1 MISKEQLAGT
11 WQLESWTI
19 GYSDRDEFTYPY
31 GEDPQG
37 LLLYTED
44 DWMSASISRRDREP
58 FPEDTAFRKL
68 PGKVKAE
75 AFTSYFHY
83 AGRYRVVE
91 GDVIHYVTQSLNPN
105 FPGTEQ
111 LRHAELDGQ
120 TLVLSGK
127 DRMGDVIRFHSLVW
141 HRLAAP
147 EQEHELIDGDSACPA
162 RRCWK

>member
-1 MISKEQLAGT
+1 MISKDELKGT

-19 GYSDRDEFTYPY
+19 GYSDRDDFTYPY

-37 LLLYTED
+37 LLMYTD
-44 DWMSASISRRDREP
+44 DGWMSASICRKERALLPDNVS
-58 FPEDTAFRKL
+58 FRKL
-68 PGKVKAE
+68 PDEIKAA
-75 AFTSYFHY
+75 AFSSYFHY

-111 LRHAELDGQ
+111 MRHAELDGQ

-127 DRMGDVIRFHSLVW
+127 DQVGDVARFHSLVW
-141 HRLAAP
+141 HKLAP
-147 EQEHELIDGDSACPA
+147 TEEHEVIDSE
-162 RRCWK
+162 

>member
-1 MISKEQLAGT
+1 MISKDELLGS

-19 GYSDRDEFTYPY
+19 GYSDRDEFSYPF

-44 DWMSASISRRDREP
+44 DWMSASIGRGERP
-58 FPEDTAFRKL
+58 GFPLDLPYRKISESDKAAAFS
-68 PGKVKAE
+68 
-75 AFTSYFHY
+75 SYFHY
-83 AGRYRVVE
+83 AGRYRVVD
-91 GDVIHYVTQSLNPN
+91 GDVVHYVTQSLNPD

-127 DRMGDVIRFHSLVW
+127 DQEGDVIRFHSLVW
-141 HRLAAP
+141 HKLPAA
-147 EQEHELIDGDSACPA
+147 EEREVIDGE
-162 RRCWK
+162 

>member
-1 MISKEQLAGT
+1 MISKTQLEGT
-11 WQLESWTI
+11 WQLESWAV
-19 GYSDRDEFTYPY
+19 GYSDRDNFTYPY

-37 LLLYTED
+37 LLLYTGD
-44 DWMSASISRRDREP
+44 GWMSASISRSDRALLP
-58 FPEDTAFRKL
+58 PDVSFRKL
-68 PGKVKAE
+68 EESVRAA

-127 DRMGDVIRFHSLVW
+127 DQVGEITRFHSLVW
-141 HRLAAP
+141 HRLEAT
-147 EQEHELIDGDSACPA
+147 EEHELIDSE
-162 RRCWK
+162 

>member
-1 MISKEQLAGT
+1 MISKEQLSGT

-19 GYSDRDEFTYPY
+19 GYSDRNGFSYPY

-44 DWMSASISRRDREP
+44 GWMSASICRKERALLPQDVSL
-58 FPEDTAFRKL
+58 RKL
-68 PGKVKAE
+68 PEEVRAG
-75 AFTSYFHY
+75 AFSSYFHY
-83 AGRYRVVE
+83 AGRYRVVQ

-127 DRMGDVIRFHSLVW
+127 DQVGEITRFHSLVW
-141 HRLAAP
+141 HQLGAA
-147 EQEHELIDGDSACPA
+147 EEHEVIDSE
-162 RRCWK
+162 

>member
-1 MISKEQLAGT
+1 MISKAQLEGT
-11 WQLESWTI
+11 WQLESWAV
-19 GYSDRDEFTYPY
+19 GYSDRDNFTYPY

-37 LLLYTED
+37 LLLYTAD
-44 DWMSASISRRDREP
+44 GWMSASISRSDRALLP
-58 FPEDTAFRKL
+58 PDVSFRKL
-68 PGKVKAE
+68 EESVRAA

-127 DRMGDVIRFHSLVW
+127 DQVGEITRFHSLVW
-141 HRLAAP
+141 HRLEAT
-147 EQEHELIDGDSACPA
+147 QEHELIDSE
-162 RRCWK
+162 

>member
-1 MISKEQLAGT
+1 MIQRDDLVGT
-11 WQLESWTI
+11 WELESWTI

-37 LLLYTED
+37 LLLYSAD
-44 DWMSASISRRDREP
+44 GWMSASIARRERARL
-58 FPEDTAFRKL
+58 PEEISYRKL
-68 PGKVKAE
+68 PDGLKAE
-75 AFTSYFHY
+75 AFSSYFHY
-83 AGRYRVVE
+83 AGRYRVVD

-127 DRMGDVIRFHSLVW
+127 DQVGEVVRFHSLVW
-141 HRLAAP
+141 HRMAP
-147 EQEHELIDGDSACPA
+147 PEDEHLVIDGEPD
-162 RRCWK
+162 